1 MAYKGKV
8 GLVTGA
14 ASGMGK
20 IITTRMVKRGMQI
33 AAIDTNKDGLKEL
46 GKKYNNVMPLEC
58 DVCSFKEMKEVVEK
72 TESRL
77 GDISSF
83 IHAAAIMPAEPIL
96 STNPDRTM
104 KLMDINYGGTVNAV
118 HSIIPLMIRR
128 GSGQAVFFGS
138 IAGQV
143 LNTGLAPYSATK
155 SAVNTYIEILQ
166 RETKDSGVHIMLVQP
181 NMVDTPLIDQALGK
195 ESPKNIKL
203 SKESGRLANPT
214 DIVRA
219 IEKGLS
225 KNKLILYPNT
235 EARLLTLAR
244 RFFPNIL
251 WSIIEKSN
259 K

>member
-20 IITTRMVKRGMQI
+20 IITTRMVKKGMQI

-58 DVCSFKEMKEVVEK
+58 DVCSFQEMKEVVEK

-104 KLMDINYGGTVNAV
+104 KLMDINYQDIQLEIFYGIKMASKT
-118 HSIIPLMIRR
+118 LLCMIKK
-128 GSGQAVFFGS
+128 
-138 IAGQV
+138 I
-143 LNTGLAPYSATK
+143 
-155 SAVNTYIEILQ
+155 
-166 RETKDSGVHIMLVQP
+166 
-181 NMVDTPLIDQALGK
+181 TPIHFNQ
-195 ESPKNIKL
+195 I
-203 SKESGRLANPT
+203 
-214 DIVRA
+214 
-219 IEKGLS
+219 
-225 KNKLILYPNT
+225 
-235 EARLLTLAR
+235 
-244 RFFPNIL
+244 
-251 WSIIEKSN
+251 
-259 K
+259 